1 MNEATALI
9 DLNLTSR
16 EAEVIYVALSRTSFT
31 GIDDAAQALIR
42 YKIERLIEEETG
54 LSLHDYLLTHD
65 AIPETTPRP
74 DKRSG
79 K

>member
-1 MNEATALI
+1 MNEASALI

-31 GIDDAAQALIR
+31 GVDDAAQALIR